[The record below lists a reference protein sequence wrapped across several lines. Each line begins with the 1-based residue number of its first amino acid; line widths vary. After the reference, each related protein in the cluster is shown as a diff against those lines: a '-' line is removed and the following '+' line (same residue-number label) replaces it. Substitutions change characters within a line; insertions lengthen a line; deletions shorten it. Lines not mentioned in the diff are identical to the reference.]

1 MIWERCSSNYDCR
14 GEQASSD
21 NDERI
26 VVCQSIAFLG
36 RNVNVV
42 SKEER
47 LDNVAL
53 VGWME

>member
-53 VGWME
+53 VR